1 MLEIWTMCCGYLSA
15 AIRLA
20 HEEEAAAAKA
30 ELVAAAERTSGVRV
44 SPRAHARRNTPVIA
58 GLRGKSIALRESRP
72 PL

>member
-30 ELVAAAERTSGVRV
+30 ALLASDVDAAGRATGARSARKPHLVS
-44 SPRAHARRNTPVIA
+44 
-58 GLRGKSIALRESRP
+58 LRGKSIALRESRP
-72 PL
+72 PV

>member
-20 HEEEAAAAKA
+20 HAEEAAAA
-30 ELVAAAERTSGVRV
+30 EAAALASEAARVR
-44 SPRAHARRNTPVIA
+44 PNTPVIV
-58 GLRGKSIALRESRP
+58 GLRRKSIALRVSRP

>member
-30 ELVAAAERTSGVRV
+30 GAIAAAERTSGTRV
-44 SPRAHARRNTPVIA
+44 VARARRASSPVIA
-58 GLRGKSIALRESRP
+58 GLRGKSIAVRESRP
-72 PL
+72 PA

>member
-30 ELVAAAERTSGVRV
+30 VLVAAAERTSGVRV
-44 SPRAHARRNTPVIA
+44 SARARANTPVIA

-72 PL
+72 PV

>member
-30 ELVAAAERTSGVRV
+30 AALLASDADAAGSATV
-44 SPRAHARRNTPVIA
+44 ARRPTKPILVS
-58 GLRGKSIALRESRP
+58 LRGKSIALRESRP